1 MNKIRLISSIIV
13 KDKLAVQ
20 SFNYDNYLPLGKV
33 QCLAKN
39 FDRWNSDEILI
50 NCIDRSL
57 NNRGPDFDLLK
68 NISKENISTPIIYGG
83 GIRNAEDAVNVIK
96 SGADRV
102 LIETLVYKNF
112 SELLKISKI
121 LGSQALIL
129 SLPLV
134 RKKNVLRQFDY
145 INKENI
151 KINKNFELA
160 IKKKIFSEILL
171 VDKQNEGS
179 VEVNI
184 DLNLLRLCKFE
195 LPLIYF
201 GGLNSIKKILKIS
214 KSKKIT
220 AVAIGNSLNYS
231 EHRVQ
236 NIKEKINRFRKPY
249 YF

>member
-1 MNKIRLISSIIV
+1 M
-13 KDKLAVQ
+13 
-20 SFNYDNYLPLGKV
+20 
-33 QCLAKN
+33 
-39 FDRWNSDEILI
+39 
-50 NCIDRSL
+50 
-57 NNRGPDFDLLK
+57 
-68 NISKENISTPIIYGG
+68 
-83 GIRNAEDAVNVIK
+83 
-96 SGADRV
+96 
-102 LIETLVYKNF
+102 
-112 SELLKISKI
+112 
-121 LGSQALIL
+121 
-129 SLPLV
+129 
-134 RKKNVLRQFDY
+134 RQFDY

-160 IKKKIFSEILL
+160 IKKIFSEILI

-236 NIKEKINRFRKPY
+236 NIKEKINRLENHIIFSYEKYNFLKDVYIPLIIH
-249 YF
+249 